1 MGTKGTVRITLSEWR
16 GQWIATDEE
25 RDISSA
31 PMPTREAA
39 LEDLDEVVALA
50 DGDLELG
57 ERARADIEATEG
69 ELEDGDTVSHD
80 DLGAEFE

>member
-25 RDISSA
+25 RDISSS

-39 LEDLDEVVALA
+39 LEDLDETVALA
-50 DGDLELG
+50 EGDLELSEAAQEDIDATAEEFERG
-57 ERARADIEATEG
+57 ET
-69 ELEDGDTVSHD
+69 TSHD
-80 DLGAEFE
+80 ELRNEFE